1 MPQEI
6 GDRMPAAWMAMEWE
20 RAMQKTQDAV
30 VAIDNWLAWRQV
42 RHAELA
48 GPDSWLGLAGL
59 FWLEPGLN
67 SVGSAEGSVVLLP
80 GGPAYLGDLSWQS
93 GQVTWRP
100 AGGEARQLQT
110 DIAGQ
115 PTVVDF
121 QNWSFFPVDRE
132 NRIAVRLRDR
142 DWAAR
147 LSFKGLDYFDY
158 DPAWQIEAECQ
169 PLSPPIRMEVPNVS
183 GDLKVVEV
191 SHQAVFEVAGQTV
204 TLLPMAVSDKEVFFV
219 FRDRTSGKETYG
231 AGRFLKADPTVNRK
245 IRLNFNYAYN
255 PPCAFTAFATCP
267 LPPPENWLPFAV
279 PAGEQKWVTPT

>member
-1 MPQEI
+1 MWDDLKGWQA
-6 GDRMPAAWMAMEWE
+6 R
-20 RAMQKTQDAV
+20 
-30 VAIDNWLAWRQV
+30 
-42 RHAELA
+42 RHGELA

-67 SVGSAEGSVVLLP
+67 SVGSVAGSVVQLP
-80 GGPAYLGDLSWQS
+80 AGPAHLGDLLWQD
-93 GQVTWRP
+93 GRVFWQPV
-100 AGGEARQLQT
+100 GGEARELQT

-115 PTVVDF
+115 PTVVEF
-121 QNWSFFPVDRE
+121 QNWAFFPVDRE
-132 NRIAVRLRDR
+132 SRIAIRLRDR

-147 LSFKGLDYFDY
+147 QPFTGLDYFDF
-158 DPAWQIEAECQ
+158 DPAWLIEAEWQ
-169 PLSPPIRMEVPNVS
+169 PLSPPVRMEVPNVS

-204 TLLPMAVSDKEVFFV
+204 TLLPMSVSDQEVFFV

-231 AGRFLKADPTVNRK
+231 GGRFLKANPAVNRK
-245 IRLNFNYAYN
+245 IWLNFNYAYN

-279 PAGEQKWVTPT
+279 PAGEKKWLGK